1 MGQPS
6 DRLVNRFVVVGA
18 GPAGLSLALQ
28 LARAGHPVAL
38 VEASRQFSRQ
48 FRGDALMPCGQEAL
62 ARMGHS
68 DLVAGLPQRTLAGW
82 SVWVNGRKL
91 FAVAEP
97 MGSLQPCR
105 LIPQQLLL
113 EALLAEA
120 LQEPLFQ
127 WHPGQGV
134 KRLQRSGGRICGVEL
149 ADGRRLEA
157 DLVVGCD
164 GRQSLVR
171 REAGIQ
177 LQQRGQG
184 LEVLWFELPGPLPA
198 DLDGG
203 FNTHLCGGAL
213 GSSCVGAR
221 GELQLAWLLENGGPT
236 PQRTPQAWGDAWA
249 QLLPPPL
256 ANVVRERAGE
266 LQGPLRVSV
275 QVGLAERWHQP
286 GLLLLGDA
294 AHPMSPVRAQG
305 INMALRD
312 SLVAASLL
320 SQAAPG
326 ELDQAAAAVQKQR
339 LPEIQRAQ
347 ALQSAEAR
355 QGRLVGHT
363 PLLRAVLA
371 QGRALLGPF
380 AQRVWQTRQT
390 PLREGLAGAL
400 PAAELAPRRTN
411 SSSVGQTVA

>member
-1 MGQPS
+1 
-6 DRLVNRFVVVGA
+6 
-18 GPAGLSLALQ
+18 
-28 LARAGHPVAL
+28 
-38 VEASRQFSRQ
+38 
-48 FRGDALMPCGQEAL
+48 
-62 ARMGHS
+62 
-68 DLVAGLPQRTLAGW
+68 
-82 SVWVNGRKL
+82 
-91 FAVAEP
+91 
-97 MGSLQPCR
+97 
-105 LIPQQLLL
+105 LLL

-127 WHPGQGV
+127 WQPGQAV
-134 KRLQRSGGRICGVEL
+134 KRLQRSGARICGVEL

-177 LQQRGQG
+177 LQQRGKG

-203 FNTHLCGGAL
+203 FSTHLSSGAL

-236 PQRTPQAWGDAWA
+236 PQRTPQAWGDAWT

-256 ANVVRERAGE
+256 ASLVRARAGE

-320 SQAAPG
+320 SRAEPK
-326 ELDQAAAAVQKQR
+326 ELDLAAAAVEQQR
-339 LPEIQRAQ
+339 LPEIRRMQD
-347 ALQSAEAR
+347 LQSAEAR
-355 QGRLVGHT
+355 QGHLVGDSA
-363 PLLRAVLA
+363 LLRGLLA
-371 QGRALLGPF
+371 RGSALLGPV
-380 AQRVWQTRQT
+380 AQRVWQARQT

-400 PAAELAPRRTN
+400 PAAELAPQRTN
-411 SSSVGQTVA
+411 SISW

>member
-1 MGQPS
+1 M
-6 DRLVNRFVVVGA
+6 NRFVVVGA

-28 LARAGHPVAL
+28 LARAGHHVAL

-62 ARMGHS
+62 ARMGLS
-68 DLVAGLPQRTLAGW
+68 ALVAGLPQRPLAGW

-105 LIPQQLLL
+105 LVPQQLLL
-113 EALLAEA
+113 EALLEA
-120 LQEPLFQ
+120 ALKEPRFQ
-127 WHPGQGV
+127 WHPGQAV
-134 KRLQRSGGRICGVEL
+134 KRLQRNSGQGGDPHRARICGVEL
-149 ADGRRLEA
+149 ADGRQLEA

-164 GRQSLVR
+164 GRQSLLR

-184 LEVLWFELPGPLPA
+184 LDLLWFELPGPLPA

-203 FNTHLCGGAL
+203 FSTHLSGDGL
-213 GSSCVGAR
+213 GSSCIGAR
-221 GELQLAWLLENGGPT
+221 GELQLAWLLENGGHT
-236 PQRTPQAWGDAWA
+236 PQRSLRAWGDAWA

-256 ANVVRERAGE
+256 ASLVRERAGE

-312 SLVAASLL
+312 GLVAASLL
-320 SQAAPG
+320 SQATPE
-326 ELDQAAAAVQKQR
+326 ELDRAAAAVEQQR
-339 LPEIQRAQ
+339 LPEIRRMQD
-347 ALQSAEAR
+347 LQSAEAR
-355 QGRLVGHT
+355 QGHLVGHSAMLRS
-363 PLLRAVLA
+363 LLDRGSAW
-371 QGRALLGPF
+371 LGPV
-380 AQRVWQTRQT
+380 ARRVWQARQT

-400 PAAELAPRRTN
+400 PAAELAPQRTN
-411 SSSVGQTVA
+411 SISW